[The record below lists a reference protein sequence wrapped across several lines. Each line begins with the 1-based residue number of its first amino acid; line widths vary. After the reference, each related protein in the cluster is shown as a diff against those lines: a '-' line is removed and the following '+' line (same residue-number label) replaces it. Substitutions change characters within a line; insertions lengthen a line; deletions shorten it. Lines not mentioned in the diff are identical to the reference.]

1 MNLEITD
8 GDGSLEVVYYTTLL
22 DAEDATNAIADPT
35 AYTNTAIGTAAAN
48 PQTVHIRV
56 TDLDTGCYDL
66 TTLTIRVLPNPTPN
80 LNPDNLIAC
89 DDTNSG
95 DGLEVFDLKTYET
108 LIINGE
114 LNVSPTYHEP

>member
-1 MNLEITD
+1 
-8 GDGSLEVVYYTTLL
+8 
-22 DAEDATNAIADPT
+22 
-35 AYTNTAIGTAAAN
+35 
-48 PQTVHIRV
+48 V

-114 LNVSPTYHEP
+114 LNVSATYHETLEDALDGINTIPNPTNYTNTETPVQTIYVIPF